1 MARSLLIVALAM
13 VFGCTSAFVP
23 QAAASTRHTSL
34 QASKIDT
41 QSAAAV
47 LAGALMAGQVI
58 APLAA
63 VAITRDEISQLS
75 YSQTKGTGLA
85 NRCPE
90 VKGDTPFKVK
100 GGAEITELCIEP
112 KAWGVETVSV
122 NKGELKTSFL
132 PSKMMTRQTYTLSD
146 ISGPLEQKDGKLTF
160 TEKDGID
167 YAPTTVQT
175 PGSERVPFLFTVK
188 QLVAKFEK
196 GGDTIAPGASWGG
209 KFVVPSYRTGLFL
222 DPKGRGMTT
231 GYDQAQALPGIQTGE
246 SDEELKEENNK
257 TFDVLDGSIE
267 FEVTNVNADGEMGGV
282 FVQTQASDTD
292 LGGKVAKTV
301 LSKGI
306 WSAVVSQQ

>member
-1 MARSLLIVALAM
+1 MARSLLLVALAM

-23 QAAASTRHTSL
+23 HAAAPLRAAPLQAAKL
-34 QASKIDT
+34 DT

-47 LAGALMAGQVI
+47 LAGALLAGQAL
-58 APLAA
+58 APMAA

-100 GGAEITELCIEP
+100 NGAELTELCIEP
-112 KAWGVETVSV
+112 KAWGVEQQTVT
-122 NKGELKTSFL
+122 KGEIKTSFA

-146 ISGPLEQKDGKLTF
+146 ISGPLSNDGGKLTF

-188 QLVAKFEK
+188 QLVAKFEG
-196 GGDTIAPGASWGG
+196 GGDTISPGSSWGG
-209 KFVVPSYRTGLFL
+209 KFTVPSYRTGLFL

-246 SDEELKEENNK
+246 SDEDLKEENNK
-257 TFDVLDGSIE
+257 TFDVLQGSIE
-267 FEVTNVNADGEMGGV
+267 FEVTNVNSDGELGGV
-282 FVQTQASDTD
+282 FVQTQPSDTD
-292 LGGKVAKTV
+292 LGGKTPKTV

-306 WSAVVSQQ
+306 WSAVVSQ

>member
-1 MARSLLIVALAM
+1 M
-13 VFGCTSAFVP
+13 
-23 QAAASTRHTSL
+23 
-34 QASKIDT
+34 
-41 QSAAAV
+41 
-47 LAGALMAGQVI
+47 
-58 APLAA
+58 AA
-63 VAITRDEISQLS
+63 VAITRDEVSQLS

-85 NRCPE
+85 NRCTE
-90 VKGDTPFKVK
+90 VKETDSFKVK
-100 GGAEITELCIEP
+100 GGAEMAELCIEP
-112 KAWGVETVSV
+112 KAWGVEQETVK
-122 NKGELKTSFL
+122 KGVIQTSFA

-160 TEKDGID
+160 TEKDGLD
-167 YAPTTVQT
+167 YAATTVQT

-196 GGDTIAPGASWGG
+196 SGDTIAPGSSFGG

-222 DPKGRGMTT
+222 DPKGRGMTV
-231 GYDQAQALPGIQTGE
+231 GYDQAQALIGLQTGE

-267 FEVTNVNADGEMGGV
+267 FEVTNVNADGEMSGV
-282 FVQTQASDTD
+282 FVSTQASDTD

-306 WSAVVSQQ
+306 WSAVVNQQ